1 MLSSYCPKAHIIY
14 NNAILRVIYMADK
27 TKTAYKIAL
36 CGNPNV
42 GKSTVFNE
50 LTGLNQHTGNWA
62 GKTVSSA
69 VGNYSY
75 MGHDFAL
82 IDLPGAYSLCP
93 SSAEEEVTRDYICFE
108 PHDLTLIVADA
119 TSLQRNLN
127 LTLQV
132 IGSSK
137 NALLCLNLIDEAQKK
152 GIRHDIAALSK
163 MLGITVVAVS
173 ARSSYN
179 IDKLK
184 QAVYN
189 ECTNPSAK
197 NHIEYEYEPETLRL
211 IDSLKEALLPFYD
224 ETALDKAFLCRIIQT
239 ALCENNVQ
247 SLNKLFS
254 KASDEQSALKCACE
268 LIFADEQALQV
279 ARDDITAA
287 YVLKAE
293 QVYNACVTSDTG
305 GYGTADKRA
314 DKIFTSKRFGIPIML
329 LILCAVFWITIVGA
343 NYPSELLS
351 NMFDW
356 LQTPLL
362 VFLQYINLPQPL
374 IECIVYGIYKTLAW
388 VISVMLPPMAIF
400 FPLFT
405 LMEDCGLLPRIA
417 FNLDNWFCKCGA
429 HGKMALTMCMGA
441 GCNACG
447 ITGCRIIDSKRE
459 RLIAILTNNF
469 IPCNGRFPTIIA
481 LLSIFLATVPILP
494 LRSMLTAL
502 LLVSVIVIAVSA
514 TLGVSKVLS
523 KTILKGEPSSFAL
536 ELPPYRRPQIGK
548 VIIRSL
554 LDRTVFVLLRAIAVA
569 APAGLIIWLM
579 ANISIGQQ
587 SILSICAGFFE
598 PFGRLIGLD
607 GMIIMAF
614 LLGFPANEIVIP
626 ITLMGYLSTGS
637 LTGYNGLDGLYQL
650 LISNGW
656 TLNTAICMILLTVF
670 HYPCATS
677 TITVYK
683 ETHSIKWTALSM
695 LLPTVI
701 GVALCMAVTAVFK
714 LCVA

>member
-1 MLSSYCPKAHIIY
+1 
-14 NNAILRVIYMADK
+14 MADNIK
-27 TKTAYKIAL
+27 SQFKVAL

-69 VGNYSY
+69 VGSFSY
-75 MGHDFAL
+75 LGYDFTL

-119 TSLQRNLN
+119 TCLERNLN
-127 LTLQV
+127 LTLQI

-137 NALLCLNLIDEAQKK
+137 NALLCLNLIDEANKK
-152 GIRHDIAALSK
+152 GIAIDTDTLAQSLHIP
-163 MLGITVVAVS
+163 VVAIS
-173 ARSSYN
+173 ARSGYN

-184 QAVYN
+184 QAVCN
-189 ECTNPSAK
+189 ECLAVSNVKP
-197 NHIEYEYEPETLRL
+197 IEYDYESETMRL
-211 IDSLKEALLPFYD
+211 IESLTSALSPYYD
-224 ETALDKAFLCRIIQT
+224 ENMLTVPFACRIIQT
-239 ALCENNVQ
+239 AVCEKDIQ
-247 SLNKLFS
+247 SLSKLFCAANDS
-254 KASDEQSALKCACE
+254 QAAQNAACE
-268 LIFADEQALQV
+268 LLFADEAALQT

-293 QVYNACVTSDTG
+293 QIYNKSVASGVS
-305 GYGTADKRA
+305 GYGAADKRA
-314 DKIFTSKRFGIPIML
+314 DKILTSKRFGIPIMI
-329 LILCAVFWITIVGA
+329 LILCVVFWITIVGA

-362 VFLQYINLPQPL
+362 VFLQYISLPQPL
-374 IECIVYGIYKTLAW
+374 INCIVFGIYKTLAW

-447 ITGCRIIDSKRE
+447 ITGCRIIDSRRE

-481 LLSIFLATVPILP
+481 LLSIFIATVPILP
-494 LRSMLTAL
+494 LRSLLTAL
-502 LLVSVIVIAVSA
+502 LLVSVIIISVAA
-514 TLGVSKVLS
+514 TLGVSKLLT

-548 VIIRSL
+548 VIVRSL
-554 LDRTVFVLLRAIAVA
+554 LDRTIFVLLRAIAVA
-569 APAGLIIWLM
+569 APAGLVIWLM
-579 ANISIGQQ
+579 ANIGVGEQ

-598 PFGRLIGLD
+598 PFGRLLGLD
-607 GMIIMAF
+607 GMIIMAL

-650 LISNGW
+650 LVANGW
-656 TLNTAICMILLTVF
+656 TMNTAICMILLTVF

-683 ETHSIKWTALSM
+683 ETHSIKWTAISM

-701 GVALCMAVTAVFK
+701 GMILCMTVTAVFR
-714 LCVA
+714 LCGA

>member
-1 MLSSYCPKAHIIY
+1 MIKMP
-14 NNAILRVIYMADK
+14 NNGK
-27 TKTAYKIAL
+27 TEYKIAL

-62 GKTVSSA
+62 GKTVTSA
-69 VGNYSY
+69 VGSFSHA
-75 MGHDFAL
+75 GCDFTL

-132 IGSSK
+132 IDSSK
-137 NALLCLNLIDEAQKK
+137 KALLCLNLIDEAEKK
-152 GIRHDIAALSK
+152 GIKHDTAMLSK
-163 MLGITVVAVS
+163 LLGITVVAVS
-173 ARSSYN
+173 ARSGYG
-179 IDKLK
+179 IDKLIA
-184 QAVYN
+184 AVYN
-189 ECTNPSAK
+189 DCAADERK
-197 NHIEYEYEPETLRL
+197 NNIEYDYEPQTLSL
-211 IDSLKEALLPFYD
+211 ISELKAALSPYYD
-224 ETALDKAFLCRIIQT
+224 ESQLNCSFLSRIIRT

-247 SLNKLFS
+247 PLEKLFC
-254 KASDEQSALKCACE
+254 KASDAPSALKSACE
-268 LIFADEQALQV
+268 LLFRDESALCS

-293 QVYNACVTSDTG
+293 QIYNACVTQNGS
-305 GYGTADKRA
+305 GYGTADRRA

-329 LILCAVFWITIVGA
+329 LIMCGVFWLTIVGA

-351 NMFDW
+351 TMFDW

-362 VFLQYINLPQPL
+362 VFLTYIRLPQP
-374 IECIVYGIYKTLAW
+374 IINCFVFGIYKTLAW

-447 ITGCRIIDSKRE
+447 ITGCRIIDSRRE

-469 IPCNGRFPTIIA
+469 VPCNGRFPTIIA
-481 LLSIFLATVPILP
+481 LLSIFLAAVPILP
-494 LRSMLTAL
+494 LRSVLTAL
-502 LLVSVIVIAVSA
+502 LLVLVIVIAVAA
-514 TLGVSKVLS
+514 TLCVSKLLS

-548 VIIRSL
+548 VIVRSL

-579 ANISIGQQ
+579 ANISVGEQ

-626 ITLMGYLSTGS
+626 ITLMGYLSTAS

-650 LISNGW
+650 LIANGW

-683 ETHSIKWTALSM
+683 ETHSLKWTALSM

-701 GVALCMAVTAVFK
+701 GVILCMTVTAVFR
-714 LCVA
+714 LCGA

>member
-1 MLSSYCPKAHIIY
+1 MP
-14 NNAILRVIYMADK
+14 NNGK
-27 TKTAYKIAL
+27 TDYKIAL

-69 VGNYSY
+69 VGNFSH
-75 MGHDFAL
+75 MGKDFTL

-152 GIRHDIAALSK
+152 GIQHDTQMLSQ
-163 MLGITVVAVS
+163 MLGITVVEVT
-173 ARSSYN
+173 ARSGIG

-184 QAVYN
+184 NAIYYDCEN
-189 ECTNPSAK
+189 GKIHTP
-197 NHIEYEYEPETLRL
+197 ITYDYEPQTNEL
-211 IDSLKEALLPFYD
+211 INSLKTALLPFYD
-224 ETALDKAFLCRIIQT
+224 KALLDNAFLCRIIQT
-239 ALCENNVQ
+239 SLCGSNVQ
-247 SLNKLFS
+247 SLSTMFCR
-254 KASDEQSALKCACE
+254 ASDSESALDAACE
-268 LIFADEQALQV
+268 VLFADESALQS

-293 QVYNACVTSDTG
+293 QIYNECVTKDGS
-305 GYGTADKRA
+305 GYGKYDKKADR
-314 DKIFTSKRFGIPIML
+314 IFTSKRFGIPIML
-329 LILCAVFWITIVGA
+329 LILALVFWLTIVGA
-343 NYPSELLS
+343 NYPSQLLS
-351 NMFDW
+351 NMFEM
-356 LQTPLL
+356 LQTPFL
-362 VFLQYINLPQPL
+362 VFLEYIHLPQPV
-374 IECIVYGIYKTLAW
+374 IECLVFGIYKTLTW

-417 FNLDNWFCKCGA
+417 FNLDNLFCKCGA

-481 LLSIFLATVPILP
+481 LLSIFMAAVPILP
-494 LRSMLTAL
+494 VRSALTAL
-502 LLVSVIVIAVSA
+502 LLVLVIIFATAA
-514 TLGVSKVLS
+514 TLGISKLLS
-523 KTILKGEPSSFAL
+523 KTVLKGESSSFAL

-548 VIIRSL
+548 VIVRSL
-554 LDRTVFVLLRAIAVA
+554 LDRTIFVLLRAIAVA

-579 ANISIGQQ
+579 ANISIGEQ
-587 SILSICAGFFE
+587 SVLSICAGFFE
-598 PFGRLIGLD
+598 PFGKLIGLD

-637 LTGYNGLDGLYQL
+637 LISYNGLDGLHQL
-650 LISNGW
+650 LIQNGW
-656 TLNTAICMILLTVF
+656 TINTAICMILLTMF
-670 HYPCATS
+670 HYPCATA

-683 ETHSIKWTALSM
+683 ETHSIKWTAISM

-701 GVALCMAVTAVFK
+701 GVLLCMLVTAIFR
-714 LCVA
+714 LCGA

>member
-1 MLSSYCPKAHIIY
+1 M
-14 NNAILRVIYMADK
+14 IYMADK
-27 TKTAYKIAL
+27 TKSAYKIAL

-69 VGNYSY
+69 VGKFSY
-75 MGHDFAL
+75 QGQDFTL

-93 SSAEEEVTRDYICFE
+93 SSAEEEVTRDYICFT

-119 TSLQRNLN
+119 TCLERNLN

-132 IGSSK
+132 IGGSK
-137 NALLCLNLIDEAQKK
+137 NALLCLNLIDEADKK
-152 GIRHDIAALSK
+152 GIEIDTAMLSK
-163 MLGITVVAVS
+163 MLHIPVVAVS
-173 ARSSYN
+173 ARSGYN

-184 QAVYN
+184 QAIYN
-189 ECTNPSAK
+189 GCAPDGKVNP
-197 NHIEYEYEPETLRL
+197 IEYDYEDKTLRL
-211 IDSLKEALLPFYD
+211 IDSLKAALSPYYESSELC
-224 ETALDKAFLCRIIQT
+224 TSFLCRIIQT
-239 ALCENNVQ
+239 SLCENNVD
-247 SLNKLFS
+247 SIAKLFC
-254 KASDEQSALKCACE
+254 KANDGNAAIAAASE
-268 LIFADEQALQV
+268 LLFADTDVLQA
-279 ARDDITAA
+279 ARDDITAT

-293 QVYNACVTSDTG
+293 QIYAECVTSG
-305 GYGTADKRA
+305 GSGYGAADKRA

-329 LILCAVFWITIVGA
+329 LILCAVFWLTIVGA

-351 NMFDW
+351 KMFDW

-362 VFLQYINLPQPL
+362 VFLQFINLPQPL
-374 IECIVYGIYKTLAW
+374 INCLVFGIYKTLSW

-481 LLSIFLATVPILP
+481 LLSIFFAAVPILP
-494 LRSMLTAL
+494 LRSLLTAL
-502 LLVSVIVIAVSA
+502 MLVAVIVIAVSA
-514 TLGVSKVLS
+514 TLGTSKLLS
-523 KTILKGEPSSFAL
+523 KTILKGESSSFAL

-548 VIIRSL
+548 VIVRSL

-579 ANISIGQQ
+579 ANVSVNGS

-598 PFGRLIGLD
+598 PFGRLLGLD

-650 LISNGW
+650 LIQNGW
-656 TLNTAICMILLTVF
+656 TLNTAISMILLTVF

-683 ETHSIKWTALSM
+683 ETHSLRWTALSM

-701 GVALCMAVTAVFK
+701 GVILCMAVTAVFK
-714 LCVA
+714 LCGA